1 MQPIDEVLDKLNPF
15 SMMVTLASAFG
26 SYGWSGEAVPNLMDR
41 LGHLKAKT
49 VEGFRVR
56 FRPGEEELQQAHA
69 FGKSFAEAL
78 K

>member
-1 MQPIDEVLDKLNPF
+1 ME
-15 SMMVTLASAFG
+15 
-26 SYGWSGEAVPNLMDR
+26 R

-56 FRPGEEELQQAHA
+56 FRPGEEGVQQAHA
-69 FGKSFAEAL
+69 FGEAFAEAL

>member
-1 MQPIDEVLDKLNPF
+1 
-15 SMMVTLASAFG
+15 MMKGKLASAFG

>member
-1 MQPIDEVLDKLNPF
+1 
-15 SMMVTLASAFG
+15 
-26 SYGWSGEAVPNLMDR
+26 

-69 FGKSFAEAL
+69 FGEFFAEAL